1 MGLIRFLRGA
11 KLLGQT
17 LEMPGKSLVE
27 HAYEANVEI
36 PTNCTSGNCGSCMVT
51 LLSGEVSLPDPLT
64 PGLDEEIV
72 EEGARLGCIGIPK
85 GDVDIDILPPIQ
97 VIIMDVPLWVWALN
111 IIGVVSAVWFLS
123 WRLKSKLAEV
133 EERHVVSGIKH
144 RKRLDESD

>member
-17 LEMPGKSLVE
+17 LEIPGKSLVE

-85 GDVDIDILPPIQ
+85 GDVDIDILPPI
-97 VIIMDVPLWVWALN
+97 
-111 IIGVVSAVWFLS
+111 
-123 WRLKSKLAEV
+123 
-133 EERHVVSGIKH
+133 
-144 RKRLDESD
+144 